1 MQPHLKGKLPSRLN
15 SSRLPTTR
23 GSSSGQQVVRF
34 DAELHVLLSLTR
46 PAASMQ
52 SAPLVRA
59 LLDAEVPMHYQ
70 LAPAF
75 LDKMRVCPATGD
87 DGGYVEKTG
96 RFKGHSSGFFRPPC
110 NYWQLGIPYLCQH
123 FLLKAFNPK
132 ALDPET

>member
-15 SSRLPTTR
+15 R

-70 LAPAF
+70 LAPALF
-75 LDKMRVCPATGD
+75 DKMRVCPATGD

-96 RFKGHSSGFFRPPC
+96 RFKGHSSGCFRPPC
-110 NYWQLGIPYLCQH
+110 NYWQLGVPYLCQH
-123 FLLKAFNPK
+123 CLKAFNPK
-132 ALDPET
+132 ALDHET